1 MSDGEGEEEQ
11 KEEQAKVISALSEL
25 NELFAFLETFADVLP
40 YFDQNGNR

>member
-25 NELFAFLETFADVLP
+25 NELFSFLETFEDVVP